1 MLIKPLFQFIQSPA
15 PSGIFQAVEGRVSV
29 FDLIQMGCDRLADV
43 ETLRPACQLGKFSES
58 VFKGGGNADGE
69 HREHLVYVVIQ
80 SIQRLDLPVN
90 VSSRDCRDHW
100 LCRYPFTLELMAEEK
115 ELRYDPAAIEQ
126 KWQQRWAAD
135 PMLYAAEPA
144 SGSKP
149 KYFVL
154 EMLPYPSG
162 QLHMGHVRN
171 YAIGD
176 ALARQMWMR
185 GYNVLHPMGWDA
197 FGLPAE
203 NAALKNNTPP
213 REWTLANIAAMK
225 RQMLRLG
232 LGYDWATEVTTCL
245 PDYYRWNQWFFL
257 RMYEKGLVY
266 RKKSKVNWCP
276 ECATV
281 LANEQVIDGCCWRH
295 EDTKVEQRDLEQWF
309 LRTTNYAQELLDGLD
324 KLDGWP
330 EKVRT
335 MQRNWIG
342 RSEGTEVDFFLA
354 SDDIVAGSTD
364 SPVVFS
370 PKPDTVRIRVF
381 TTRVDTIFGATS
393 VQLAPEHPLVTFFA
407 SADTA
412 LKAQV
417 GMLLNEQKKARE
429 AANIGEIEKHG
440 IPTGKFAV
448 NPYNGQRVPIWVANY
463 VLMEYGTGAIMSVP
477 AHDERDFEFA
487 QKYGIDIRRV
497 IAPAGR
503 EGGQT
508 ELPFVSED
516 GVLVNSGEY
525 NGLTCAQAQGQ
536 LQAAA
541 ARSAF
546 GEAKVIFRLK
556 DWGISRQRYW
566 GTPIPM
572 IHCERDGLVP
582 VPDDQLPVILPEK
595 IEITQQG
602 GSPLSRV
609 PEFVNVTCP
618 KCGGPAKRETDT
630 MDTFVDSSWYFY
642 RYTDAHNA
650 KAPFDPAVVRYW
662 FPIDQYI
669 GGVEH
674 AILHLIYS
682 RFWTKVMRDLG
693 IVAND
698 EPATRLF
705 TQGMVIKDGAKM
717 SKSKGNVVSPDDMVA
732 RYGADAT
739 RMYALFAAPPD
750 RDLDWQED
758 GVAGVSRF
766 LARVWRIVDRHAA
779 IIGREPGASHPFRE
793 ESGKDGA
800 PQSSENGPGQRLL
813 RKMHQTIARIT
824 LDFEGRWHF
833 NTCVAAIMEYV
844 NELQAADA
852 ELSAGA
858 VPAPVL
864 HELLRTLVLLLAP
877 FAPFLAAEL
886 WEELGERG
894 NVLRAPWP
902 KSDPELAK
910 EDEIEIPVQ
919 INGKLATLVRV
930 AAETDAK
937 TMEAAALADPKVAAR
952 IAGRNVVKVIVVPGR
967 AVNLV
972 VK

>member
-1 MLIKPLFQFIQSPA
+1 M
-15 PSGIFQAVEGRVSV
+15 
-29 FDLIQMGCDRLADV
+29 
-43 ETLRPACQLGKFSES
+43 T
-58 VFKGGGNADGE
+58 
-69 HREHLVYVVIQ
+69 
-80 SIQRLDLPVN
+80 
-90 VSSRDCRDHW
+90 
-100 LCRYPFTLELMAEEK
+100 EEN
-115 ELRYDPAAIEQ
+115 EQRYDPAAIEP

-135 PMLYAAEPA
+135 PKLYAAEPA
-144 SGSKP
+144 TCGKP
-149 KYFVL
+149 KYYVL

-171 YAIGD
+171 YSIGD
-176 ALARQMWMR
+176 ALARHMWMR

-213 REWTLANIAAMK
+213 RQWTLANIAAMK
-225 RQMLRLG
+225 RQMERLG

-245 PDYYRWNQWFFL
+245 PEYYRWNQWFFL
-257 RMYEKGLVY
+257 RMYERGLAY

-281 LANEQVIDGCCWRH
+281 LANEQVVDGCCWRH
-295 EDTKVEQRDLEQWF
+295 EETIVEQRDLVQWF
-309 LRTTNYAQELLDGLD
+309 FRITAYAEELLDGLD

-354 SDDIVAGSTD
+354 DKTEGLGTREQGTE
-364 SPVVFS
+364 
-370 PKPDTVRIRVF
+370 KGLGTEGLGTRIRVF

-393 VQLAPEHPLVTFFA
+393 VQLAPQHALVAEFTA
-407 SADTA
+407 SDRK

-417 GMLLNEQKKARE
+417 DELLEQQMKARE
-429 AANIGEIEKHG
+429 AGDLGAIEKHG
-440 IPTGKFAV
+440 VPTGRYAI
-448 NPYNGQRVPIWVANY
+448 NPYNGERVPIWVANY
-463 VLMEYGTGAIMSVP
+463 ILADYGTGAIMSVP

-487 QKYGIDIRRV
+487 AKYSLPIVQV
-497 IAPAGR
+497 IQPAQNEDGAK
-503 EGGQT
+503 
-508 ELPFVSED
+508 LPFVSED
-516 GVLVNSGEY
+516 GILVNSGEY
-525 NGLTCAQAQGQ
+525 NGLSCAQAQQ
-536 LQAAA
+536 KLQEIAEHGG
-541 ARSAF
+541 F
-546 GEAKVIFRLK
+546 GNGTVTFRLK
-556 DWGISRQRYW
+556 DWGVSRQRYW

-572 IHCERDGLVP
+572 IHCEKDGLVQ
-582 VPDDQLPVILPEK
+582 VPDEQLPVVLPEQ

-609 PEFVNVTCP
+609 PEFVHTTCP
-618 KCGGPAKRETDT
+618 KCGGAARRETDT

-642 RYTDAHNA
+642 RYTDAKNTN
-650 KAPFDPAVVRYW
+650 APFDSAVARHW

-682 RFWTKVMRDLG
+682 RFWTRVMRDMGL
-693 IVAND
+693 VVND
-698 EPATRLF
+698 EPARRLF

-766 LARVWRIVDRHAA
+766 LARVWRLAVKYAPVARAA
-779 IIGREPGASHPFRE
+779 QGQQHGRQTE
-793 ESGKDGA
+793 A
-800 PQSSENGPGQRLL
+800 PAGTSLRLL
-813 RKMHQTIARIT
+813 RKLHQTIAKIT

-833 NTCVAAIMEYV
+833 NTCVAAIMELV
-844 NELQAADA
+844 NDLQAADA
-852 ELSAGA
+852 QLAAGD
-858 VPAPVL
+858 VPPPVMR
-864 HELLRTLVLLLAP
+864 ELLRTLVLLLAP
-877 FAPFLAAEL
+877 LAPYLAAEL
-886 WEELGERG
+886 WEELGEEG
-894 NVLRAPWP
+894 PVLRAPWP
-902 KSDPELAK
+902 VSDPELAK
-910 EDEIEIPVQ
+910 EDELEIPVQ
-919 INGKLATLVRV
+919 INGKLVTVVRV
-930 AAETDAK
+930 AADADPK
-937 TMEAAALADPKVAAR
+937 AIEAAALRDEKVQSRAS
-952 IAGRNVVKVIVVPGR
+952 GKTVVKIIVVPGR
-967 AVNLV
+967 TVNLV

>member
-1 MLIKPLFQFIQSPA
+1 MA
-15 PSGIFQAVEGRVSV
+15 
-29 FDLIQMGCDRLADV
+29 DDR
-43 ETLRPACQLGKFSES
+43 
-58 VFKGGGNADGE
+58 
-69 HREHLVYVVIQ
+69 
-80 SIQRLDLPVN
+80 
-90 VSSRDCRDHW
+90 
-100 LCRYPFTLELMAEEK
+100 

-126 KWQQRWAAD
+126 KWQERWAAD
-135 PMLYAAEPA
+135 PKLYAAEPA
-144 SGSKP
+144 TSEKP
-149 KYFVL
+149 KYYVL

-203 NAALKNNTPP
+203 NAALKNNMPP
-213 REWTLANIAAMK
+213 REWTLGNIAAMK
-225 RQMLRLG
+225 RQMLCLG

-245 PDYYRWNQWFFL
+245 PEYYRWNQWFFL

-281 LANEQVIDGCCWRH
+281 LANEQVVDGCCWRH
-295 EDTKVEQRDLEQWF
+295 EDTQVEQRDLEQWF
-309 LRTTNYAQELLDGLD
+309 LRITTYAQELLDGLD
-324 KLDGWP
+324 KLGGWP

-342 RSEGTEVDFFLA
+342 RSEGAEVDF
-354 SDDIVAGSTD
+354 
-364 SPVVFS
+364 
-370 PKPDTVRIRVF
+370 TVQDRPEKIRVF
-381 TTRVDTIFGATS
+381 TTRIDTIFGATS
-393 VQLAPEHPLVTFFA
+393 IQLAPEHPLVRSLAA
-407 SADTA
+407 SDHA
-412 LKAQV
+412 LAAQV
-417 GMLLNEQKKARE
+417 AGLMDEQKKARE
-429 AANIGEIEKHG
+429 SGDVGAIDKHG
-440 IPTGKFAV
+440 VPTGQIAV
-448 NPYNGQRVPIWVANY
+448 NPYNGDLIPIWVANY
-463 VLMEYGTGAIMSVP
+463 ILMDYGTGAIMSVP

-487 QKYGIDIRRV
+487 KKYAIPIRQV
-497 IAPAGR
+497 IKPIEDEKGA
-503 EGGQT
+503 T
-508 ELPFVSED
+508 DLPFISED
-516 GVLVNSGEY
+516 GVLIKSGEY
-525 NGLTCAQAQGQ
+525 DGLTCAEAQRQ
-536 LQAAA
+536 LQEAAT
-541 ARSAF
+541 RQGF
-546 GEAKVIFRLK
+546 GEGKVVFRLK
-556 DWGISRQRYW
+556 DWGVSRQRYW
-566 GTPIPM
+566 GTPIPF

-602 GSPLSRV
+602 GSPLGRV
-609 PEFVNVTCP
+609 PSFVNTTCP
-618 KCGGPAKRETDT
+618 KCGGPARRETDT

-642 RYTDAHNA
+642 RYTDARDT
-650 KAPFDPAVVRYW
+650 KAPFDPAIVQYW

-693 IVAND
+693 MVKND
-698 EPATRLF
+698 EPARRLF

-766 LARVWRIVDRHAA
+766 LARVWRLVSKH
-779 IIGREPGASHPFRE
+779 
-793 ESGKDGA
+793 A
-800 PQSSENGPGQRLL
+800 PQARSVALEARSSAVENDALKGHDFSRADESKGNAGALAPEGSLSGPSSKL
-813 RKMHQTIARIT
+813 RRKLHQTIAKIT
-824 LDFEGRWHF
+824 QDFEGRWHF
-833 NTCVAAIMEYV
+833 NTCVAAIMELV
-844 NELQAADA
+844 NELQDADA
-852 ELSAGA
+852 QLAAGE
-858 VPAPVL
+858 VPAPVVR
-864 HELLRTLVLLLAP
+864 ELLQTLVLLLAP

-886 WEELGERG
+886 WEQLGGEG
-894 NVLRAPWP
+894 SVLRAPWP
-902 KSDPELAK
+902 KSDPELAR

-919 INGKLATLVRV
+919 INGKLTAVVRV
-930 AAETDAK
+930 AAGSDAK
-937 TMEAAALADPKVAAR
+937 TMEAAAMADEKVRAR
-952 IAGRNVVKVIVVPGR
+952 TAGKNVVKVIVVPGR